1 MTIKIHYENVINIM
15 YLNKGYGIINIE
27 NKQKGGCQMD
37 NAAANEVRR
46 QYYRDY
52 ASTHRDS
59 IKAAQKRWR
68 KANPDKIREYNAR
81 YWNRRAQEVKE
92 GETSGKN
99 NSRST

>member
-1 MTIKIHYENVINIM
+1 
-15 YLNKGYGIINIE
+15 
-27 NKQKGGCQMD
+27 MD
-37 NAAANEVRR
+37 NTAANEVRR

-52 ASTHRDS
+52 ANTHRDA

-68 KANPDKIREYNAR
+68 KANPDKIREYNTR

-92 GETSGKN
+92 GETGGKN

>member
-1 MTIKIHYENVINIM
+1 MLQQMKYADNITEIM
-15 YLNKGYGIINIE
+15 PIRIE
-27 NKQKGGCQMD
+27 ILLKQL
-37 NAAANEVRR
+37 
-46 QYYRDY
+46 
-52 ASTHRDS
+52 
-59 IKAAQKRWR
+59 QKRWR

>member
-1 MTIKIHYENVINIM
+1 
-15 YLNKGYGIINIE
+15 
-27 NKQKGGCQMD
+27 MD

-52 ASTHRDS
+52 ANTHRDS

-92 GETSGKN
+92 VKEGETSGKN